1 MKRYLAEKIK
11 FYDDCYAE
19 RQDGIIYA
27 ADVLEIIELNKD
39 RTGPE
44 ALYSSILD
52 ALKAGYIIGRQAA
65 AQGPKS
71 KR

>member
-11 FYDDCYAE
+11 FYDDCYAT

-27 ADVLEIIELNKD
+27 ADVLEIMELNRG

-52 ALKAGYIIGRQAA
+52 ALKAGYVLGRQTAT
-65 AQGPKS
+65 QDSRS

>member
-11 FYDDCYAE
+11 FYDDCYAA

-27 ADVLEIIELNKD
+27 ADVLEIMELNSG

-65 AQGPKS
+65 AQGPKN